1 MSFKVN
7 DTEIIPTGTNMN
19 SNNSQCKIF
28 IDCDNAKK
36 ILDKL
41 KNFYEDNTNSINLF
55 IDNLDLNKSILK
67 NNIELIC
74 KSLVI
79 NSNLTTKDQQKI
91 DQQKIDKQ
99 KIIITDFAHFDK
111 IIASKNYEDTKDY
124 LILIR
129 RNEVISQLN
138 SLSRLLKSKHIT
150 INTTIILQ
158 KCTDTRKLFQDCEHI
173 KHYDYKYKQM
183 IRTLQDLICTKL
195 TNDTNIKNKL
205 EKMYD
210 IIELKIFLDNE
221 RDNNTILHY
230 FNKNDTLQKL
240 NLTATNSN
248 DENIKLVRT
257 ELTELTDI
265 TDINEFIFSTIKY
278 IINSSS
284 NYTFNKTI
292 SNILNIIDKMHTKN
306 IILFNNISMAIINIE
321 SVFIIL
327 ENYFLMYLNIFEAI
341 NNINKL
347 LNIITIDPSYITAH
361 QINYPILK
369 KPIII
374 DVYIANI
381 DIKYKNFN
389 VVNKKNHKPTNNL
402 EFKNLCILQAIIPK
416 KKKHNTDCLQNG
428 GNKHSKKHSKKHR
441 KKYNKTHSKKHS
453 VIMSGGN
460 NNNNSS
466 ISTSSLC

>member
-36 ILDKL
+36 ILNKL
-41 KNFYEDNTNSINLF
+41 KEYDNNDKNNINFF
-55 IDNLDLNKSILK
+55 ITELDLNKLILE
-67 NNIELIC
+67 NNIKLIC
-74 KSLVI
+74 KSLEI
-79 NSNLTTKDQQKI
+79 NSPTTTE
-91 DQQKIDKQ
+91 DK
-99 KIIITDFAHFDK
+99 KKLDKSISTITDFVHFDN
-111 IIASKNYEDTKDY
+111 IIISKEYKATKDY
-124 LILIR
+124 LIMMR
-129 RNEVISQLN
+129 KNEVISQLK
-138 SLSRLLKSKHIT
+138 SLSKLLKSNHIK

-158 KCTDTRKLFQDCEHI
+158 KCTDTSKLFQDCEHI
-173 KHYDYKYKQM
+173 KHYDYNYKQM
-183 IRTLQDLICTKL
+183 IYNLRELICTKL

-205 EKMYD
+205 KKMYN

-221 RDNNTILHY
+221 TDINTILNY
-230 FNKNDTLQKL
+230 FNKNDTLNKL
-240 NLTATNSN
+240 KLTATNTY
-248 DENIKLVRT
+248 DDKIKLVRT
-257 ELTELTDI
+257 ALTELIDN

-284 NYTFNKTI
+284 NNTSNNTFNKTI
-292 SNILNIIDKMHTKN
+292 SNILNIIDKMHTEN

-389 VVNKKNHKPTNNL
+389 VVNNKNHKPTNNL
-402 EFKNLCILQAIIPK
+402 EFKNLCILQAIK
-416 KKKHNTDCLQNG
+416 SKEKKHNTDCLQNG
-428 GNKHSKKHSKKHR
+428 GNKHSKKHSKKHH